1 MRGKTSIIKMSH
13 IYYRDIIFATYYYFS
28 PFLSLSLS
36 FSLIH
41 LIMSRHLSGK
51 DKESSTDNFQQTIL
65 WTITNATFSSR
76 SSSVN
81 QLHSP
86 YLYNLFYAS
95 LPLKNELSGYTSI
108 INYMV
113 SYFLVGNL

>member
-1 MRGKTSIIKMSH
+1 M
-13 IYYRDIIFATYYYFS
+13 FS
-28 PFLSLSLS
+28 RQKQ
-36 FSLIH
+36 
-41 LIMSRHLSGK
+41 SRKPADSEDDLKRESAREDFDYK
-51 DKESSTDNFQQTIL
+51 DKESSTDIFLQTIL

-113 SYFLVGNL
+113 SYFLGGNL